1 MKRTEN
7 KTNILIIK
15 AERFPDTWEYYNF
28 GKYKLNKKE
37 LLKWFS
43 DNEEAVGNKWWI
55 MSNDYEWLS
64 LENIDLAS
72 EFDKLL

>member
-1 MKRTEN
+1 MIRTEN
-7 KTNILIIK
+7 KTNILIIQP
-15 AERFPDTWEYYNF
+15 ERFPCGWEYYNF

-43 DNEEAVGNKWWI
+43 DNEEVADNKCWI
-55 MSNDYEWLS
+55 RSNDYEWLS
-64 LENIDLAS
+64 LENIDLAA